1 VWSGAISFGLV
12 NIPVRLYPATSPRDP
27 KFHLV
32 DRQTGRRIR
41 YRRVVEE
48 APPPPESVEDPGD
61 VEEPGKLEPS
71 SAAPDD
77 APAPDDDEAGA
88 PREAPRPAVGPV
100 GRPEPIE
107 REVSYSDV
115 ARGFDVGDGRHVVV
129 EREELEALRPEPSR
143 TIEIEHFVALADVD
157 PVHFEKS
164 YHLAPAD
171 EIAEKPYALLRV
183 AMERTGRVAVGRFVL
198 RSREHLVLIRPTAG
212 ILGLETMYFADEVRA
227 PEGRWPAALTSVEGG
242 LASGEVEMAERLV
255 EALAAEWD
263 PAAYQDPY
271 RERVLDLIR
280 SRAPQ
285 EAPEEIE
292 EAEASVADLMAVLRA
307 SVEAA
312 KDARGT
318 ERRSRRK
325 AGGPGGR

>member
-1 VWSGAISFGLV
+1 MPRAVWTGAISFGLV

-27 KFHLV
+27 RFHLV

-48 APPPPESVEDPGD
+48 PPPPEEPLDD
-61 VEEPGKLEPS
+61 VEEAEEGPPVPEPEPADQGS
-71 SAAPDD
+71 
-77 APAPDDDEAGA
+77 PAPDEAVSAPPVRAGA
-88 PREAPRPAVGPV
+88 PSRADRG
-100 GRPEPIE
+100 E
-107 REVSYSDV
+107 REVEYSDV
-115 ARGFDVGDGRHVVV
+115 ARGLDVGDGRQVIV

-143 TIEIEHFVALADVD
+143 TIDIEHFVALADVD

-164 YHLAPAD
+164 YHVTPAD
-171 EIAEKPYALLRV
+171 EIAEKPYSLLRV
-183 AMERTGRVAVGRFVL
+183 AMEKTGRVAVGWFVL

-227 PEGRWPAALTSVEGG
+227 PEGRWPAALAAVEGG
-242 LASGEVEMAERLV
+242 LSEPEVEMAERLI

-263 PAAYQDPY
+263 PSRYEDPY

-285 EAPEEIE
+285 ELPE
-292 EAEASVADLMAVLRA
+292 EAEAAEPSVADLMAVLRA
-307 SVEAA
+307 SVDAA
-312 KDARGT
+312 KEARRP
-318 ERRSRRK
+318 EQRPRRR
-325 AGGPGGR
+325 AGGRGRR